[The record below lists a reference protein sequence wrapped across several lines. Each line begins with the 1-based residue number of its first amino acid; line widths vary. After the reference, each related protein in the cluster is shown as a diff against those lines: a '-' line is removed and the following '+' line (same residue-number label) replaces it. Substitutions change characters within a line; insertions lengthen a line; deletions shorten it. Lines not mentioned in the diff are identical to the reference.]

1 MLISFEA
8 ERLSGAGMWRL
19 RIWPGPLRVFVFL
32 RGDGVERDRSGEE
45 VVREVG
51 EAERVELDERDGV
64 EGWDGMSVVSSAVEA
79 LV

>member
-1 MLISFEA
+1 
-8 ERLSGAGMWRL
+8 
-19 RIWPGPLRVFVFL
+19 VFM